1 MYDKLSKHN
10 AVSNIEEI
18 WITNTSGWALNLTEM
33 KEAALY
39 LKVKKFQILLN
50 PASIQAIFN
59 ELFNNDAYKSKDI
72 DARFIDLSNLD
83 TLKEKKNTNPHVS
96 PTINASVWKIKDW
109 VIINPAG
116 TSTCNLFWS
125 NISSQLKSIN
135 FIILTNTS
143 NLHLLPTLKL
153 GWDT

>member
-10 AVSNIEEI
+10 AVSKIEEI
-18 WITNTSGWALNLTEM
+18 WITNTSKETLNLTEM

-50 PASIQAIFN
+50 PASIQTIFS
-59 ELFNNDAYKSKDI
+59 ELFNNDVYKSIDI
-72 DARFIDLSNLD
+72 DARFIDLSNLNI
-83 TLKEKKNTNPHVS
+83 LKEKINIVPHVS

-109 VIINPAG
+109 VIIINPVG
-116 TSTCNLFWS
+116 TGTCNLFWS
-125 NISSQLKSIN
+125 NISSQLKSID

-143 NLHLLPTLKL
+143 NLHLLPT
-153 GWDT
+153 